1 VNRLRSLAIATLG
14 IGSLA
19 AESIHLKTRELQ
31 PFGGPRDYV
40 SSALKRRTEGRSHY
54 VIQFDK
60 PVSAE
65 HFDQL
70 RRRGITVTG
79 YLPDSAVVASAPDDF
94 DVAGMEVRWVG
105 RLEHRDKI
113 SPLIEANRR
122 VIAYAVEFH
131 PDVDMNEARAMVRE
145 HNLRIVENRALSAR
159 HLLVAG
165 AFGDI
170 SRLASW
176 DEVAYVFPAS
186 RDLLAGTAV
195 RACAGAIVQQT
206 TVPQYAAIIQGW
218 PVGSPAGIT
227 LGYVFSQLTD
237 QLPAATTRTE
247 ILKAFDEWTK
257 YVKITLAAG
266 GNPQARRTVN
276 ILFARGSHGDT
287 YSFDGPG
294 KVLAHTFYPA
304 PPNPEPIA
312 GDMHLDADERWQ
324 VGANTDL
331 FSVVLHEIGHALG
344 LGHSDNP
351 GSVMYPYYRFGAR
364 LSNEDVANIRFLYP
378 ARDAAL
384 PDTPAPPPP
393 APFGLVIQTPV
404 QASVT
409 TASALAI
416 SGMAMNGVGTVR
428 VTWQS
433 DSNRFGTALGS
444 ASWVIPSV
452 PLNVGKNIIT
462 ITAVDGAKRMV
473 SQTLSITRQ
482 QLPSTQPAPTPA
494 PPPPAPAPPPPPAA
508 PGGDLASPSLTIT
521 YPGSTIFSTTS
532 GTVSFQGM
540 AIDNVGVSFVTWMNS
555 TGTSGS
561 ATGAITWRAPD
572 IPLRLGNN
580 LITIKAFDAAGNF
593 AWRSVMVVRR

>member
-1 VNRLRSLAIATLG
+1 MTWLRSLAIATLG

-40 SSALKRRTEGRSHY
+40 SSALKRRTPGRSHY

-65 HFDQL
+65 QFDQL

-79 YLPDSAVVASAPDDF
+79 YLQDSAVVASAQDDF
-94 DVAGMEVRWVG
+94 ELAGMGVRWAG

-122 VIAYAVEFH
+122 VIAYLVEFH
-131 PDVDMNEARAMVRE
+131 PDVDMNEARAMIRE
-145 HNLRIVENRALSAR
+145 HTLRVIENRALSAR

-186 RDLLAGTAV
+186 RELLAGTAV

-206 TVPQYAAIIQGW
+206 TVPQYAAIVQGW
-218 PVGSPAGIT
+218 PVGSPAGLT

-237 QLPAATTRTE
+237 QLPAATTRSE
-247 ILKAFDEWTK
+247 ILKAFDEWMK

-266 GNPQARRTVN
+266 GNPQAQRTVN

-331 FSVVLHEIGHALG
+331 FSVVLHEVGHALG

-351 GSVMYPYYRFGAR
+351 GSVMYPYYRFGAH
-364 LSNEDVANIRFLYP
+364 LSNEDVANIRILYP

-384 PDTPAPPPP
+384 PDPPLPAPPPL
-393 APFGLVIQTPV
+393 APFGLVILTPGL
-404 QASVT
+404 ASVT
-409 TASALAI
+409 TASAVAI
-416 SGMAMNGVGTVR
+416 GGMAMNGVGTVR

-433 DSNRFGTALGS
+433 DSDRFGTAIGS

-452 PLNVGKNIIT
+452 PLNVGRNVIT

-473 SQTLSITRQ
+473 LQALAITRQ
-482 QLPSTQPAPTPA
+482 QQPSTQPAPTPA
-494 PPPPAPAPPPPPAA
+494 PPPPAP

-521 YPGSTIFSTTS
+521 YPGSTIFATSS

-540 AIDNVGVSFVTWMNS
+540 ALDNVGVTLVTWTNS
-555 TGTSGS
+555 TGSAGS
-561 ATGAITWRAPD
+561 AVGTVTWRAVN
-572 IPLRLGNN
+572 IPLQVGNN
-580 LITIKAFDAAGNF
+580 TVTIKAFDAAGNF
-593 AWRSVMVVRR
+593 AWRSVTVVRR